1 MSRLSFD
8 DIAAIRASAR
18 SHRRLAEL
26 YGVSRGTIRSIR
38 SGWRGKS
45 AMLAKGRGD
54 HDEIWRELVMQMNA
68 VMRRS
73 LARLEAMDR

>member
-1 MSRLSFD
+1 
-8 DIAAIRASAR
+8 
-18 SHRRLAEL
+18 
-26 YGVSRGTIRSIR
+26 
-38 SGWRGKS
+38 
-45 AMLAKGRGD
+45 MLAKGRGD